1 MLSLEELE
9 RLAVQPFT
17 CFHKVR
23 QALHVTLHPRYL
35 NNLEL
40 GLLDYFNKQINRWH
54 PKLNGI
60 LANYGKLKLKSPH
73 GMLLNE
79 EAHIHLDVVS
89 EFWVFRPEIGSILQG
104 IVTKTSQK
112 HVACLVHGVFNVP
125 CYHPNN
131 LGSTPWWGMNAQ
143 IGKPVRFKVVKMDV
157 SQKIPFILGELEK
170 WSLDGNPIKDST
182 STIEHPV
189 EEVGLDQ
196 WENVATG
203 NDSQGENSDADS
215 GIQSLPKRPKL
226 ELGGIPSMS
235 PVNMAA
241 SIIPPNLLPLT
252 PLQPAETLP
261 KPIKPSKTKKN
272 AKKTINVD
280 KGPLFSSLDAGSIQA
295 SPQPPNIDDLIK
307 SIKIPNQ
314 TIDVNTSSTPIK
326 GKEVKVSKAS
336 PKKETSS
343 GEVPKRQCSFCDQV
357 VPKKGLK
364 NHIISLHFKDQLLAK
379 IPDCAPGKSGPYH
392 CPKCGKVNK
401 DRTDILRHFANF
413 HNELQQFCSEAQ
425 LQGREVLESGIA
437 KVVNTSSA
445 PIKGKEVKV
454 SKASPKKK
462 TSSGKVVE
470 SGIAKVVEP
479 IPTTSKTSIENNV
492 PEIEVSTTNT
502 KKKKKHKKRKDEQ
515 EQELNGAGNLS
526 TLSNTTATPI
536 RNTEVQSIVQE
547 DTFSVIE
554 NSGKKKKKKK
564 NKEKDKE
571 KEAPSIDE
579 SAIKGETMTIRL
591 DTKDPNTS
599 TMDDTVHKKT
609 KKKKK
614 DKKNI

>member
-1 MLSLEELE
+1 MKTYIDYIYQNIFIFSNVLMKKFTMLSLEELE

-143 IGKPVRFKVVKMDV
+143 IGKPVRFKVIKMDV

-252 PLQPAETLP
+252 PLQPVETLP

-326 GKEVKVSKAS
+326 GKEVKV
-336 PKKETSS
+336 T
-343 GEVPKRQCSFCDQV
+343 
-357 VPKKGLK
+357 
-364 NHIISLHFKDQLLAK
+364 
-379 IPDCAPGKSGPYH
+379 
-392 CPKCGKVNK
+392 
-401 DRTDILRHFANF
+401 
-413 HNELQQFCSEAQ
+413 
-425 LQGREVLESGIA
+425 
-437 KVVNTSSA
+437 
-445 PIKGKEVKV
+445 
-454 SKASPKKK
+454 KASPKKK

-571 KEAPSIDE
+571 KEAPIIDE
-579 SAIKGETMTIRL
+579 SAFKGETMTIRL